1 MFESPSLQRTVLTG
15 NNLSGNSS
23 PSSYTKS
30 PNEYTWCYENSNS
43 IHTNSGNSFD
53 ECLPRLEIDDK
64 PLIYRQQFEAT
75 VKTKRKIFFFSNLI
89 SFFFFC

>member
-1 MFESPSLQRTVLTG
+1 MFESTSSQRTVLTG

-23 PSSYTKS
+23 PGPHTKL

-43 IHTNSGNSFD
+43 IHTNSGTNFD

-64 PLIYRQQFEAT
+64 PLIYRQQFEPT
-75 VKTKRKIFFFSNLI
+75 VKTKR
-89 SFFFFC
+89 